1 VEAEANMLR
10 GLVLLAAAAGSLG
23 YTPSGIGST
32 FLRKS
37 AIAGGFRS
45 IAHDR
50 RTRALA
56 LRTSMAVEDRVYS
69 IADQVARF
77 ERAKKEKNE
86 RYLNIASVFDGSY
99 LKGKRVMITGGN
111 QG

>member
-1 VEAEANMLR
+1 MHLR

-23 YTPSGIGST
+23 FTPSSIGGT

-50 RTRALA
+50 RTLRPRALA
-56 LRTSMAVEDRVYS
+56 LRTSMAVEDRVHS

>member
-1 VEAEANMLR
+1 MHLR
-10 GLVLLAAAAGSLG
+10 GLVLLAAAAGTPG
-23 YTPSGIGST
+23 FTPSRIGGTLLSN
-32 FLRKS
+32 S
-37 AIAGGFRS
+37 AIARAFRS

-50 RTRALA
+50 RTLRPRALA